1 MKRRSGVR
9 LYPSAMNGSS
19 LPALL
24 SSTAWK
30 GFSVFK
36 RFFGKKRFSYQ
47 WASVEKRTLARRL
60 IRSGIRLASMIYQM
74 LTETNG
80 SLFLTTSVI
89 SGRLGTKKVKIFFCI
104 RTILETLIIGVKDPF
119 TWGVWVTQPKENFD
133 KYVATYGQDQSSFGS
148 FGWLE
153 VNMPFYNLSDAGA
166 PLTHLECDVLWGT
179 KGQRP
184 KAVLWE
190 NTHPLAIDQ
199 REWISWRKAI
209 KIANIANLAA
219 PNTEQI
225 N

>member
-9 LYPSAMNGSS
+9 FYTSAMNGSS

-30 GFSVFK
+30 GFLVFK
-36 RFFGKKRFSYQ
+36 RFFSKSDFRTSA
-47 WASVEKRTLARRL
+47 ASVEKRTLARRL
-60 IRSGIRLASMIYQM
+60 IRSGIRVTSTMYQM

-80 SLFLTTSVI
+80 SLFPTTYVI
-89 SGRLGTKKVKIFFCI
+89 IRPARDEDGEDIFCI
-104 RTILETLIIGVKDPF
+104 RTILETPIIGVKDPF
-119 TWGVWVTQPKENFD
+119 TWGVWVTQSKENFD
-133 KYVATYGQDQSSFGS
+133 KYVPTGGQDQSSFGS

-199 REWISWRKAI
+199 REGISWKKAI
-209 KIANIANLAA
+209 KIANIANRAV